1 VERKTLTK
9 GYNHNKV
16 HPGSECSIKL
26 EKKFEDDKEEDNIK
40 KKSQMTKKMIE
51 SKRELFE
58 YFEDDDIDHL
68 KDIDDEFFYYDDIV
82 VFSYS
87 QYFEFFII
95 HLLSFVI
102 LGPFIALYT
111 YIFRGNPE
119 LMYNL

>member
-1 VERKTLTK
+1 MIVIRYIQKANARLNSTNNLK
-9 GYNHNKV
+9 M
-16 HPGSECSIKL
+16 
-26 EKKFEDDKEEDNIK
+26 IK
-40 KKSQMTKKMIE
+40 KRTQFPKKRQMSKTMIE

-68 KDIDDEFFYYDDIV
+68 KVIDDEFFYYDDIV

-102 LGPFIALYT
+102 LGPFISLYT
-111 YIFRGNPE
+111 YIFKGNPQ

>member
-1 VERKTLTK
+1 MKRYDHDRNPVYPE
-9 GYNHNKV
+9 
-16 HPGSECSIKL
+16 SECSIKL
-26 EKKFEDDKEEDNIK
+26 DKQSEDDKEEDTISK
-40 KKSQMTKKMIE
+40 KRQMSKKMIE

-102 LGPFIALYT
+102 LGPFISLYT